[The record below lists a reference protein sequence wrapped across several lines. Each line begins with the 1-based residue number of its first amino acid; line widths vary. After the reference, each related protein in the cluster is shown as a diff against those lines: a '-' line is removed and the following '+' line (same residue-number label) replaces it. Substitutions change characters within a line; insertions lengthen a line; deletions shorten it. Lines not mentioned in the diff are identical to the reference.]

1 MTRNRIAYKAMKI
14 NVWND
19 MKEIEDKVFG
29 NRTNTIESMVVLMGA
44 DVFEAPFI
52 STVIQD
58 QNELDELVEI
68 VTNINHPWMKEHYER
83 IKKFE
88 DDLKKL
94 AQERLIEKKL
104 KEKRR
109 KHLTIKIKKVF
120 WNKKSNFQKFYWLL
134 PRIIILAA
142 ISIPLLYS
150 IIGISV
156 ELVFGYTIKLF

>member
-1 MTRNRIAYKAMKI
+1 
-14 NVWND
+14 

-104 KEKRR
+104 KEK
-109 KHLTIKIKKVF
+109 
-120 WNKKSNFQKFYWLL
+120 
-134 PRIIILAA
+134 
-142 ISIPLLYS
+142 
-150 IIGISV
+150 
-156 ELVFGYTIKLF
+156 

>member
-1 MTRNRIAYKAMKI
+1 
-14 NVWND
+14 VHD
-19 MKEIEDKVFG
+19 L
-29 NRTNTIESMVVLMGA
+29 VVLNFNLDLTKVDNLHQEKWLTSLEPIVVMLGKGI
-44 DVFEAPFI
+44 FREPYLLH
-52 STVIQD
+52 
-58 QNELDELVEI
+58 NMPEKYLLELWAIVE
-68 VTNINHPWMKEHYER
+68 NPEHPWMKEHYER

-88 DDLKKL
+88 DDVKKL
-94 AQERLIEKKL
+94 TQERLIEKEL

-134 PRIIILAA
+134 PRIVFLAA
-142 ISIPLLYS
+142 ISIPLLYF